1 MALAAGLALLIGI
14 TLGLLGGGGSI
25 LAVPVLV
32 YVLELEPKPAIATS
46 LLVVALTSAVAL
58 LPHARAGNVRWRTGI
73 VFGVAGMAGAFGG
86 GQLAR
91 FLPGELLLTLFA
103 AMMGVTAVAMWRGR
117 SAAEPPPAADA
128 HSTSKIV
135 AEGLVVGLAT
145 GLVGAGG
152 GFLVVPALV
161 LLGGLPMASAVG
173 TSLLVIGMKS
183 VAGFLGYASHV
194 TVDTRLALGFSAVAV
209 AGSFLGARLVSVVH
223 PDRLRRGFAIFVLV
237 MAAFM
242 LFRERAAF
250 AGLDPR
256 LVMGVLAAA
265 GGTLLV
271 LQRRRRRGDTAGRR
285 VLR

>member
-58 LPHARAGNVRWRTGI
+58 LPHARAGNVRWRTGF

-103 AMMGVTAVAMWRGR
+103 AMMLVTALAMWRGR
-117 SAAEPPPAADA
+117 SAAAPPAVDA

-135 AEGLVVGLAT
+135 AEGLAVGLAT

-173 TSLLVIGMKS
+173 TSLLVIAMKS

-194 TVDTRLALGFSAVAV
+194 AVDYRLALGFSAAAV
-209 AGSFLGARLVSVVH
+209 VGSFLGARLVSVVH
-223 PDRLRRGFAIFVLV
+223 PDRLRRGFAIFVLG

-250 AGLDPR
+250 AGLDPL
-256 LVMGVLAAA
+256 LVMGALVAA

-271 LQRRRRRGDTAGRR
+271 LQRRRRRGDTVGRR
-285 VLR
+285 VLW